1 MPEIPPTPTELPKP
15 DPPPKLPDPPPDR
28 AALVAAY
35 PVQAPGT
42 ADKKTGGQDPA
53 TGKGDAAKADAAKGD
68 LPHSLSDAWNRAS
81 AALADTA
88 KDVANTAK
96 DLEKEVV
103 TVVGK
108 EVEKVEENAT
118 HFVHP
123 DANEHPAQAAVMN
136 NLAKRVEGVVE
147 GVKGELKAEVN
158 HLGNLAHYATH
169 LTEAGAPGK
178 LLAEV
183 DYQRPEQ
190 RIEREVEG
198 MVKGTVQLAE
208 NVGAAGYNAVYYGI
222 MHRDEPG
229 APAKTANA
237 VVDFELDGAQLV
249 LAVDGAIG
257 LGKGVA
263 AGGLSEA
270 KTAAAVDRAYNI
282 EPAKIEPAKV
292 EPAKVELPETGALT
306 PANDNA
312 VPHQQGNEQVL
323 ARTGTDGA
331 VAGDQPKLN
340 VIEGGKVNPDA
351 PRAMA
356 GIRRAPGRQGTDPG
370 LRRPEPTP

>member
-28 AALVAAY
+28 AALAAAY

-136 NLAKRVEGVVE
+136 NLAKRVEGVIE

-169 LTEAGAPGK
+169 LTKAGAPGK

-190 RIEREVEG
+190 RIER
-198 MVKGTVQLAE
+198 
-208 NVGAAGYNAVYYGI
+208 
-222 MHRDEPG
+222 R
-229 APAKTANA
+229 
-237 VVDFELDGAQLV
+237 
-249 LAVDGAIG
+249 
-257 LGKGVA
+257 
-263 AGGLSEA
+263 
-270 KTAAAVDRAYNI
+270 
-282 EPAKIEPAKV
+282 
-292 EPAKVELPETGALT
+292 
-306 PANDNA
+306 
-312 VPHQQGNEQVL
+312 
-323 ARTGTDGA
+323 
-331 VAGDQPKLN
+331 
-340 VIEGGKVNPDA
+340 
-351 PRAMA
+351 
-356 GIRRAPGRQGTDPG
+356 
-370 LRRPEPTP
+370 